1 MTGPRARRRAGAL
14 AAVLAVQAL
23 CAVFFMAD
31 VIADLRFAGWIPH
44 TLFEALI
51 AFALLA
57 GVAICA
63 LELRRVV
70 EDMRRADAAVSAAS
84 GALAEV
90 IAQRFAGWGL
100 TAAEADVALFA
111 LKGFDTAEIAELRG
125 AAAGTVRA
133 QLARVYAKAGVSN
146 RAGLVALFLEDLLA
160 GLPLP
165 AAARP
170 SAPAGAASVPS
181 GTAGGGLSGGS

>member
-1 MTGPRARRRAGAL
+1 MRLARPRGRAGAL
-14 AAVLAVQAL
+14 AALLAVQAL
-23 CAVFFMAD
+23 CAVFFVAD
-31 VIADLRFAGWIPH
+31 VIADFRLAGWIPH
-44 TLFEALI
+44 TVFEALI
-51 AFALLA
+51 ALALFV
-57 GVAICA
+57 GVALCA

-90 IAQRFAGWGL
+90 IAARFAGWGL

-111 LKGFDTAEIAELRG
+111 LKGFDTTEIAELRG

-146 RAGLVALFLEDLLA
+146 RAGLIALFLEDLLA
-160 GLPLP
+160 GLSGPGP
-165 AAARP
+165 SPETAPDAAA
-170 SAPAGAASVPS
+170 SAPIEAARTSRS
-181 GTAGGGLSGGS
+181 